1 MSIPRLN
8 VGFLRGTNDPFEQG
22 LVLSSPYL
30 SANRMNLQVS
40 EGGQAEVLGAVFFT
54 ASTPDKDFDTSTCQ
68 GGNSLALFNDSK
80 WKTVFGL
87 ARPTKFGFV
96 IGNADFAQPI
106 EIDIR
111 VNGRVPSTVFVVG
124 SWLDIASGDAGVIT
138 TIGNGINPGVQAFT
152 TGLTTGTGRLLLHL
166 ELINYTEGYD
176 VSV

>member
-8 VGFLRGTNDPFEQG
+8 VGFLRGTNDPFEEG
-22 LVLSSPYL
+22 LILSSPYL

-40 EGGQAEVLGAVFFT
+40 EVGGQAEVLGAVFFT
-54 ASTPDKDFDTSTCQ
+54 ASTPDKDFDNSTCQ

-96 IGNADFAQPI
+96 IGNADFALPI
-106 EIDIR
+106 EIDTR
-111 VNGRVPSTVFVVG
+111 VDGRVPSTGFVVG

-138 TIGNGINPGVQAFT
+138 TIGNGSEPGVQAFT
-152 TGLTTGTGRLLLHL
+152 TGTTGNGRLLLHL